1 MFSQQKEEIDE
12 NEKASSRMEDSQGI
26 SIGFLN

>member
-12 NEKASSRMEDSQGI
+12 TEKASSRIEERREI